1 MRAPTRGI
9 VYDFVFAFLIL
20 LIDRPITQFKTMF
33 NPYSQFLFPRLM
45 DAAMSGDALGAHRRS
60 LLADVTGE
68 TLEIGFGTG
77 LNLRYYPENITHLVA
92 IDSNPGMKGL
102 AEKRIAASGI
112 TVDRRT
118 LNGESLPMED
128 GCFDSVVSTWTLCSI
143 AGIDRAIAEVHRVLK
158 PGGKFFFIEHG
169 LSRSAGVQ
177 VWQRRLTPIQRVIG
191 DGCHL
196 DRNIRNFVTDSFTQL
211 TLEEFPE
218 PSLPAAMGYFYK
230 GFATK

>member
-1 MRAPTRGI
+1 
-9 VYDFVFAFLIL
+9 
-20 LIDRPITQFKTMF
+20 MF
-33 NPYSQFLFPRLM
+33 NPYSQILFPRLM
-45 DAAMSGDALGAHRRS
+45 DAAMSSQALADHRRS
-60 LLADVTGE
+60 LLTDVTGS

-77 LNLRYYPENITHLVA
+77 LNLPHYPKTLTHLIA

-118 LNGESLPMED
+118 LSGESLPMD
-128 GCFDSVVSTWTLCSI
+128 DNSFDSVVSTWTLCSI
-143 AGIDRAIAEVHRVLK
+143 AGIDRAIAEIHRVLK

-169 LSRSAGVQ
+169 LSRNSSIQ
-177 VWQRRLTPIQRVIG
+177 PWQKRLTPIQRILG

-196 DRNIRNFVTDSFTQL
+196 DRNIRHFVEAQFTQL
-211 TLEEFPE
+211 QLEEFPE
-218 PSLPAAMGYFYK
+218 PSLPEVMGYFYK

>member
-1 MRAPTRGI
+1 
-9 VYDFVFAFLIL
+9 
-20 LIDRPITQFKTMF
+20 MF

-45 DAAMSGDALGAHRRS
+45 DAAMSSDALAAHRRS
-60 LLADVTGE
+60 LLSDVTGH

-77 LNLRYYPENITHLVA
+77 LNLPHYPETLTHLIA
-92 IDSNPGMKGL
+92 IDSNSGMKTL

-112 TVDRRT
+112 MVDRRT
-118 LNGESLPMED
+118 LSGESLPMED
-128 GCFDSVVSTWTLCSI
+128 NSFDSVVSTWTLCSI

-177 VWQRRLTPIQRVIG
+177 VWQRRLTPIQRLVG

-196 DRNIRNFVTDSFTQL
+196 DRNIRNFVTNSFTQL

-218 PSLPAAMGYFYK
+218 PSLPAFVGYFYK